1 MKILLSDAGTVLSN
15 NDISLDCLKE
25 FGETVYYDSIDRQT
39 LIREIGKY
47 DAVLCNKTVIDRTVL
62 ESADKLKYIGLF
74 ATGYNNIDI
83 ECARER
89 GVTVCNAGSYSTD
102 AVAQQVFAYLLEH
115 YTKLSQYNE
124 LVHSGGWITS
134 PTFSM
139 LTYPTDELAGKTI
152 GLVGCGN
159 IGKAV
164 AEIAKAFKMRVLA
177 FVRAPRD
184 IPGVKTVSFD
194 ELLENCD
201 IISVHCPLNGDSE
214 SLFNSTAFEKMKNGA
229 YFINTARGAIVDDI
243 ALCRALCSGKLSGAA
258 IDVLRTEPME
268 KDCVLL
274 KAPNLIIT
282 PHTAWAPL
290 STRRRLLE
298 IVSNNI
304 RGFLNGKPQ
313 NKIV

>member
-25 FGETVYYDSIDRQT
+25 FGETVYYDSIDRET
-39 LIREIGKY
+39 LIRIIGEF

-62 ESADKLKYIGLF
+62 EAADKLRYIGLF

-83 ECARER
+83 EFAKKR
-89 GVTVCNAGSYSTD
+89 GITVCNAGSYSTD

-134 PTFSM
+134 PCFSM
-139 LTYPTDELAGKTI
+139 LTYQTDELAGKVI
-152 GLVGCGN
+152 GLVGCGS

-164 AEIAKAFKMRVLA
+164 AKIANAFNMRVLA
-177 FVRAPRD
+177 YVRTPRD
-184 IPGVKTVSFD
+184 IPGVETVPF
-194 ELLENCD
+194 ERLLEQSD
-201 IISVHCPLNGDSE
+201 IISVHCPLNSESE
-214 SLFNSTAFEKMKNGA
+214 SLFNSAAFEKMKNGA
-229 YFINTARGAIVDDI
+229 FFINTARGAIVDDG
-243 ALCRALCSGKLSGAA
+243 ALYNALVSGKLSGAA
-258 IDVLRTEPME
+258 IDVLRTEPMAR
-268 KDCVLL
+268 DCVLL
-274 KAPNLIIT
+274 NAPNLIIT

-290 STRRRLLE
+290 STRRRLLG
-298 IVSNNI
+298 IVSDNI
-304 RGFLNGKPQ
+304 RGFLNGNPK